1 LLVKTNKRISNSHRG
16 RLDLI
21 ADILETSQGG
31 AGKTFL
37 MNRCNLSFRQLKHYL
52 DFMLRKELLCIAAK
66 DVNHNHGLLETTDK
80 GKEFLKMYDCLKAL
94 LK

>member
-1 LLVKTNKRISNSHRG
+1 MRGNHRG

-31 AGKTFL
+31 VAKTFL
-37 MNRCNLSFRQLKHYL
+37 MNRCNLSFKQLKFYL
-52 DFMLRKELLCIAAK
+52 DFMLGKELLCIAAK
-66 DVNHNHGLLETTDK
+66 DVNGNHGLLETTDK